1 MERVKTSHSNVEYSH
16 FELNSGQHSIS
27 AVKP

>member
-16 FELNSGQHSIS
+16 FEQNRGEHPIS
-27 AVKP
+27 VGKP